1 MKRVNTFEV
10 VPQTENVKECLL
22 RLLDASASLWNELTY
37 ERRQNYF
44 GDGDVW
50 DTSEYRGRY
59 NGVVGSATVQQV
71 TRKNSEAWRSF
82 FALKEKGEY
91 ANPPSYWG
99 NEEDGRE
106 LRTYIRNNQYTIRWG
121 KRSRLEIHVGQEL
134 KDEYGLGYH
143 ERLCLEVRGNPKWDG
158 KQGRLE
164 LEYDEVSDTFRA
176 FQPVTVPDSRLDS
189 RKLEEFPEVEN
200 GSRFRN
206 SPLASHEAALDVGAN
221 NLVACSTT
229 TGSQYLYDDREL
241 FGRFRETTDEI
252 ARLQSKLPERLSL
265 SESRKTKSSGRLR
278 EGRYSS
284 KRIRRLYRQRT
295 KRRDHAQNAL
305 VRDLVERLY
314 DEGVATVYVG
324 DLTDVLETHWSVRV
338 NEKTHNFWAFKK
350 FIHRLS
356 CVCEVYGISLEAESE
371 AWTSQTCPECGD
383 HEETVRHGDTLTCPC
398 GFEGHADLTAS
409 ETFLRE
415 NSDTEVRPM
424 ARPVRFEW
432 DDHDWSGK
440 SHPHESPKEVRT
452 NPQVASVDR

>member
-1 MKRVNTFEV
+1 V
-10 VPQTENVKECLL
+10 
-22 RLLDASASLWNELTY
+22 
-37 ERRQNYF
+37 
-44 GDGDVW
+44 
-50 DTSEYRGRY
+50 
-59 NGVVGSATVQQV
+59 
-71 TRKNSEAWRSF
+71 
-82 FALKEKGEY
+82 
-91 ANPPSYWG
+91 
-99 NEEDGRE
+99 
-106 LRTYIRNNQYTIRWG
+106 G

-409 ETFLRE
+409 ETFLRKTAIRKSGRWHGPCDSSGTTTTGRGNHTPTKVPKKCAQTRKLPPWIGSRTPTE
-415 NSDTEVRPM
+415 ESSRFSAGRMSSTANSSQSVEMTHALAPSSAFSDETAYSMFEKWVRIFSAATE
-424 ARPVRFEW
+424 
-432 DDHDWSGK
+432 S
-440 SHPHESPKEVRT
+440 
-452 NPQVASVDR
+452 

>member
-10 VPQTENVKECLL
+10 VPQTENDKECLL
-22 RLLDASASLWNELTY
+22 RFLDASASLWNELTY

-50 DTSEYRGRY
+50 DTSEYRGQY

-99 NEEDGRE
+99 NEGDGRE
-106 LRTYIRNNQYTIRWG
+106 FRSYIRNNQYTIRWG
-121 KRSRLEIHVGQEL
+121 KRSRLEIPVGQDL
-134 KDEYGLGYH
+134 KDEYRLGYH
-143 ERLCLEVRGNPKWDG
+143 ERLRLEVRGTPKWDG

-176 FQPVTVPDSRLDS
+176 FQPVTVPDSRL
-189 RKLEEFPEVEN
+189 
-200 GSRFRN
+200 
-206 SPLASHEAALDVGAN
+206 ACHEAALDGGAN

-229 TGSQYLYDDREL
+229 TGNQYLYDGRGL
-241 FGRFRETTDEI
+241 FGRFCETTDEI
-252 ARLQSKLPERLSL
+252 ARLQSKLPERLRL
-265 SESRKTKSSGRLR
+265 SESRKTPSSGRLR

-324 DLTDVLETHWSVRV
+324 DLTDVLKTHWSVRV

-350 FIHRLS
+350 FIHRLA
-356 CVCEVYGISLEAESE
+356 CVCEEYGIALEAESE
-371 AWTSQTCPECGD
+371 AGTSQTCLECGGHD
-383 HEETVRHGDTLTCPC
+383 ETIRHEDTLTCPC
-398 GFEGHADLTAS
+398 GFEGHADLKAS

-415 NSDTEVRPM
+415 NSDTEARPM

-432 DDHDWSGK
+432 DDHDWSE
-440 SHPHESPKEVRT
+440 SPRTHESPKEVRT
-452 NPQVASVDR
+452 NPQVASVGR

>member
-409 ETFLRE
+409 ETFLRRQTTVTR
-415 NSDTEVRPM
+415 SM
-424 ARPVRFEW
+424 ARPVCLKW
-432 DDHDWSGK
+432 DDHNWS
-440 SHPHESPKEVRT
+440 ESPRSVPNEEHT
-452 NPQVASVDR
+452 NPQVASVGR

>member
-1 MKRVNTFEV
+1 MKRVNTFEI
-10 VPQTENVKECLL
+10 VPQTENDKGCLL

-50 DTSEYRGRY
+50 DTSEYRGQY
-59 NGVVGSATVQQV
+59 NGVIGSATVQQV

-82 FALKEKGEY
+82 FALKEKGEN

-99 NEEDGRE
+99 NEEEGRE
-106 LRTYIRNNQYTIRWG
+106 LRTYIRNDQYTIQWG
-121 KRSRLEIHVGQEL
+121 KRSRLEIPVGQEL

-143 ERLCLEVRGNPKWDG
+143 ERFRLEVRGNPKWDG
-158 KQGRLE
+158 KQSRLE

-176 FQPVTVPDSRLDS
+176 FQPVTVPDSRLD
-189 RKLEEFPEVEN
+189 
-200 GSRFRN
+200 

>member
-1 MKRVNTFEV
+1 VTATCGTPPSTV
-10 VPQTENVKECLL
+10 DSTT
-22 RLLDASASLWNELTY
+22 AS
-37 ERRQNYF
+37 
-44 GDGDVW
+44 
-50 DTSEYRGRY
+50 SE
-59 NGVVGSATVQQV
+59 AQQV

-106 LRTYIRNNQYTIRWG
+106 LRIYIRCNQYTIEWG
-121 KRSRLEIHVGQEL
+121 KRSRLEIPVGQEL
-134 KDEYGLGYH
+134 KDDYGVGYH
-143 ERLCLEVRGNPKWDG
+143 ERLRLEVRGNPKWDG

-164 LEYDEVSDTFRA
+164 LEYDEESDTFRA
-176 FQPVTVPDSRLDS
+176 FQPVTVPDSRLD
-189 RKLEEFPEVEN
+189 
-200 GSRFRN
+200 

-229 TGSQYLYDDREL
+229 TGNQYLYDGREL
-241 FGRFRETTDEI
+241 FGRFRKTTDEI
-252 ARLQSKLPERLSL
+252 ARLQSKLPERWSL
-265 SESRKTKSSGRLR
+265 SESRKTESSGRLR

-284 KRIRRLYRQRT
+284 NRIRRLYRQRT
-295 KRRDHAQNAL
+295 KRRDHARNAL
-305 VRDLVERLY
+305 VRDLVGRLY

-324 DLTDVLETHWSVRV
+324 DLTEVLKTHWSARV

-350 FIHRLS
+350 FIHRLA
-356 CVCEVYGISLEAESE
+356 CVCEEYGISLEAESE

-432 DDHDWSGK
+432 DDHNWSGK
-440 SHPHESPKEVRT
+440 PHPHESPKEVRT
-452 NPQVASVDR
+452 NPKVASVESA

>member
-1 MKRVNTFEV
+1 
-10 VPQTENVKECLL
+10 
-22 RLLDASASLWNELTY
+22 
-37 ERRQNYF
+37 
-44 GDGDVW
+44 VW

-91 ANPPSYWG
+91 ANPTVVLG
-99 NEEDGRE
+99 QRGRTDANSVPTSDATSTR
-106 LRTYIRNNQYTIRWG
+106 LSG
-121 KRSRLEIHVGQEL
+121 KRSRLEIPVGQEL

-143 ERLCLEVRGNPKWDG
+143 ERLRLEVRGNPKWDG

-189 RKLEEFPEVEN
+189 
-200 GSRFRN
+200 
-206 SPLASHEAALDVGAN
+206 PLASEEAALDVGAN

-229 TGSQYLYDDREL
+229 TGNQYLYDGREL

-252 ARLQSKLPERLSL
+252 ARLQSKL
-265 SESRKTKSSGRLR
+265 R

-284 KRIRRLYRQRT
+284 NRIRRLYRQRT
-295 KRRDHAQNAL
+295 KRRDHHAQNAL

-324 DLTDVLETHWSVRV
+324 DLTDVLEAHWSVRV

-350 FIHRLS
+350 FIHRLA
-356 CVCEVYGISLEAESE
+356 CVCEEYGISLETESE

-383 HEETVRHGDTLTCPC
+383 HEKTVRHEDTLTCPC

-415 NSDTEVRPM
+415 NSNCEKSGRWHGPCDSSGTTTTGRGNYTLTKVPKKC
-424 ARPVRFEW
+424 ARTRKLPPWVG
-432 DDHDWSGK
+432 S
-440 SHPHESPKEVRT
+440 RT
-452 NPQVASVDR
+452 LNGGILAL